1 MIAEVFCPLTKA
13 EKFNLS
19 KLVANFG
26 VIVVLLSDENSIML
40 GGLEARVTLLV
51 VAGVVL
57 TICMICPGA

>member
-1 MIAEVFCPLTKA
+1 MIAELFCPLIKA

-57 TICMICPGA
+57 TICMILPG

>member
-1 MIAEVFCPLTKA
+1 MIAELFCPLIKA

-26 VIVVLLSDENSIML
+26 VIVVLLADENSIML
-40 GGLEARVTLLV
+40 GGLEDRVTLLV

-57 TICMICPGA
+57 TICVLILSA